1 MSEGDK
7 KPPNP
12 VVQEATKVDTYNV
25 PEAFFE

>member
-7 KPPNP
+7 PNP